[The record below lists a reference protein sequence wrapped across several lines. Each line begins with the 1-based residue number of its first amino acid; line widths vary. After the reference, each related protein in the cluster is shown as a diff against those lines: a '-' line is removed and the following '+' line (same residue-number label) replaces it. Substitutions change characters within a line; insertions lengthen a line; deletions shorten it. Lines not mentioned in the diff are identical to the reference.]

1 MGKYVIN
8 VASSVFNLAGDVT
21 KRPNVLKNTILGAV
35 LSVNTSSIS
44 WSVAQS
50 YLTGYG
56 IKFRT
61 FNNWCESSGYSAFM
75 GGTGSQLSVNAEA
88 ATTDLLAVLDVPVGA
103 VATIESYKVISG
115 NPIPN
120 ATAYLE
126 TNYPA
131 YVDQDWVADYNPG
144 MDTMTVTAVDNSWTV
159 NYGSTGFNAGA
170 ATLEVYYSLVQ
181 LNHSPEYESGTPTIL
196 TATSEF
202 EATTGWN
209 TVSEV
214 TLPNQ
219 TIELTT
225 TATSTKVYSDGRPDE
240 VVVTNSD
247 ETSSAFTKVTNTY
260 TKEVYLGGTTTEVK
274 TRTDTRIDSQAGI
287 AVEGTTTT
295 VVNPPVDIGGG
306 VSYVE
311 TVDTVP
317 EALSIVVSTVV
328 DSATITN
335 ISRTANNLH
344 VYHAGEGSTVLDTL
358 LGAGTTIDGDFTPFI
373 PARINNV
380 PVDQTNYPTTYVW
393 AKKAFK
399 KATGTK
405 GFDEILTS
413 LADNPDVAELDYAY
427 IIFGVSLNTVTNSG
441 KEYLYEF
448 FKMLLENGAGN
459 ANFIAQQDA
468 ANTTKLI
475 NDNNAAW
482 WEAQSDSNNA
492 SYGLSHYVEPVSNVQ
507 LSQSNISIGSQNNPI
522 MNYNIQI
529 HWTGMEEIE
538 GTGLAKAGAKSNEYW
553 WGTPPTAGSIVG
565 NTLIWQVTQTTWKAI
580 TIAGLKHV
588 NTIYKG
594 KDVTITDT
602 EAFEDFEESGFIVP
616 MHSGL
621 FRTLRLVPRTQLS
634 TACLY
639 LMVNTYQERKKKW
652 YESDFFKFVL
662 VVVVIAIAV
671 YTGGF
676 SLSGGGLLGS
686 NAAIGSA
693 IGLQGT
699 AGLIAGA
706 AANAVAASL
715 LLNVIQYA
723 SVKVFGEQWGT
734 IIGAIIG
741 IATMTMLSTGSFQ
754 QLTSPKGLLKLSM
767 AATDAYKDYVVT
779 KTENL
784 SAEATRLHEEYQT
797 KAKALREKYLIE
809 FGGGDVILDPNIFT
823 GSLPRNT
830 NFEDVDSFI
839 ARTLLSSSDI
849 LSISQSQVYNF
860 VESKVTLP

>member
-44 WSVAQS
+44 WSVTQS

-61 FNNWCESSGYSAFM
+61 FNNWCASSGYSAFM

-88 ATTDLLAVLDVPVGA
+88 ATSDLLAVLDIPVGA
-103 VATIESYKVISG
+103 TATIESYKVIAG

-126 TNYPA
+126 ANYPT
-131 YVDQDWVADYNPG
+131 YVDQDWVADYNPN
-144 MDTMTVTAVDNSWTV
+144 MDTMTISAVDSSWTV

-170 ATLEVYYSLVQ
+170 STLEVYYSLVQ
-181 LNHSPEYESGTPTIL
+181 LNHSPEYDNGTPTTL
-196 TATSEF
+196 TSTSEF
-202 EATTGWN
+202 EATTGWD

-219 TIELTT
+219 TINLTT
-225 TATSTKVYSDGRPDE
+225 TITSTKVYSDGRPDG
-240 VVVTNSD
+240 VVVTNSN
-247 ETSSAFTKVTNTY
+247 ETSSEFTKVTNTY

-274 TRTDTRIDSQAGI
+274 TRTDTRIDSQTGI
-287 AVEGTTTT
+287 AVAGATTT
-295 VVNPPVDIGGG
+295 VVNSPVDIGGG

-311 TVDTVP
+311 TVKTVP
-317 EALSIVVSTVV
+317 KRLLVVVRTVV
-328 DSATITN
+328 DSVTITN
-335 ISRTANNLH
+335 ISRTVNNLH
-344 VYHAGEGSTVLDTL
+344 VYHAGEGSTILDDL
-358 LGAGTTIDGDFTPFI
+358 LGVSTTVAGDFTPFI
-373 PARINNV
+373 PARINNI
-380 PVDQTNYPTTYVW
+380 PVDQTNYPTTYAW
-393 AKKAFK
+393 AKRAFK
-399 KATGTK
+399 KATGTR
-405 GFDEILTS
+405 GFDKILTS

-427 IIFGVSLNTVTNSG
+427 VVFGVSLNTVTNSG
-441 KEYLYEF
+441 KEYLYAF
-448 FKMLLENGAGN
+448 FKMLLNNGAGN
-459 ANFIAQQDA
+459 SNFTAQQNA
-468 ANTTKLI
+468 ANSTKLI
-475 NDNNAAW
+475 NDNNTAW

-492 SYGLSHYVEPVSNVQ
+492 NYGLSHYVEPVSNVQ
-507 LSQSNISIGSQNNPI
+507 LSQSSISIGSQNNPI

-538 GTGLAKAGAKSNEYW
+538 GTGLAKAGAKNNEYW
-553 WGTPPTAGSIVG
+553 WGTPPTTGSIIG

-580 TIAGLKHV
+580 TIVGLKHV
-588 NTIYKG
+588 NTIYRG

-602 EAFEDFEESGFIVP
+602 EAFADFEESGFIVP
-616 MHSGL
+616 MHSDL
-621 FRTLRLVPRTQLS
+621 FRTMRLLPRTQLS

-652 YESDFFKFVL
+652 YERGFFQFVL
-662 VVVVIAIAV
+662 VIVVIAIAV

-676 SLSGGGLLGS
+676 SLTGGGLLGS

-693 IGLQGT
+693 VGLQGV
-699 AGLIAGA
+699 AGLVAGA
-706 AANAVAASL
+706 AANAVAATL
-715 LLNVIQYA
+715 LLNIIQYV
-723 SVKVFGEQWGT
+723 SVQVFGEQWGA
-734 IIGAIIG
+734 IIGAIVG
-741 IATMTMLSTGSFQ
+741 LATMTMLSTGSLQ
-754 QLTSPKGLLKLSM
+754 QLTSPKGLLSLSM
-767 AATDAYKDYVVT
+767 AATDAYKDYITT

-784 SAEATRLHEEYQT
+784 SAEATRLHQEYQT
-797 KAKALREKYLIE
+797 KSKALREKYLTE

-839 ARTLLSSSDI
+839 ARTLISSSDI
-849 LSISQSQVYNF
+849 LSISQGQVYNF